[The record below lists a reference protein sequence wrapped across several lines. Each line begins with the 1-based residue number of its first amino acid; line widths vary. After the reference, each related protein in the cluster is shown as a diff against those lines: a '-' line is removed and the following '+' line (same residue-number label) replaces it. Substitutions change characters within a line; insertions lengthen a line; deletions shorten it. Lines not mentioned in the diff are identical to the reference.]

1 MKQISSRNFFMTRH
15 SAARSHCVDSKLF
28 SKDNIVPESDAHEST
43 IYSFCFP
50 CPETSDPLPKGFCP
64 TELPLQKVLR
74 LSKNLLYL
82 YSPTLFFD
90 RLQSHRYR
98 AINFFK
104 QKKLLKKLK
113 KKHIIT
119 EYR

>member
-98 AINFFK
+98 AIKTFVE
-104 QKKLLKKLK
+104 QKSETKLNSKK
-113 KKHIIT
+113 I
-119 EYR
+119 YN